1 LPLFFNSNQRTN
13 YVGYSLIC
21 FLIISG
27 WVGTRRSRL
36 ICINTPLSQFS
47 KLVHMT
53 LSPAEYPRA
62 PLQSPAASPKT
73 LNPNQPDRIPHRK
86 VIRSWLEP
94 IVQKNT
100 AYALLLV
107 AVDLSLF
114 AAAISATVLLGNP
127 LLQILASV
135 FTGLIIGRLF
145 ILGHDACH
153 QSLTRHRRLNR
164 WLGRLVFMPSLTPY
178 SLWDVGHNVVH
189 HGYTNLKDF
198 DFVWQPYS
206 RAAYE
211 ALPAWRK
218 GLERVYRSGWAP
230 WLYYGAEIWW
240 KRMFFP
246 SKALMPTARTVFIAD
261 CLLVSGVALV
271 WMASVVAA
279 ALATGQSVL
288 WLLFVAF
295 ALPLLAWKAL
305 IGFVVYVHHTHTRV
319 DWYDNKKAW
328 SAASPFVSTTV
339 HLKFGA
345 GIGALL
351 HHIMEHTAHHVDMSV
366 PLYRLQKA
374 QTLLEEKLPGKIIIQ
389 RFSWAWYFDTARRCK
404 LYDLEHA
411 CWTDFSGQR
420 TS

>member
-1 LPLFFNSNQRTN
+1 
-13 YVGYSLIC
+13 
-21 FLIISG
+21 
-27 WVGTRRSRL
+27 
-36 ICINTPLSQFS
+36 
-47 KLVHMT
+47 MT
-53 LSPAEYPRA
+53 LTPAVYLRVPIDH
-62 PLQSPAASPKT
+62 PATALTAAT
-73 LNPNQPDRIPHRK
+73 LTPAQADAIPHRK

-94 IVQKNT
+94 IVTKNT
-100 AYALLLV
+100 AYAVFLVVTDLL
-107 AVDLSLF
+107 LF

-127 LLQILASV
+127 LLQMLAAV
-135 FTGLIIGRLF
+135 FTGLVIGRLF

-153 QSLTRHRRLNR
+153 QSLTRHRRMNR

-189 HGYTNLKDF
+189 HGYTNLKAF

-206 RAAYE
+206 PAAYE

-218 GLERVYRSGWAP
+218 VLERVYRSGWAP
-230 WLYYGAEIWW
+230 WLYYGVEIWW
-240 KRMFFP
+240 KRMYFP
-246 SKALMPTARTVFIAD
+246 SKALMPTARRVFTAD
-261 CLLVSGVALV
+261 CLLVTGVALM
-271 WMASVVAA
+271 WMASLVAA
-279 ALATGQSVL
+279 AFATDQSVL

-295 ALPLLAWKAL
+295 ALPLFFWKAL

-366 PLYRLQKA
+366 PLYRLKKA
-374 QTLLEEKLPGKIIIQ
+374 QTLLEERLPGKIIIQ
-389 RFSWAWYFDTARRCK
+389 RFSWAWYFQTARRCK
-404 LYDLEHA
+404 LYDFERA
-411 CWTDFSGQR
+411 CWADFSGRR

>member
-1 LPLFFNSNQRTN
+1 
-13 YVGYSLIC
+13 
-21 FLIISG
+21 
-27 WVGTRRSRL
+27 
-36 ICINTPLSQFS
+36 
-47 KLVHMT
+47 MT
-53 LSPAEYPRA
+53 SSPAVPARA
-62 PLQSPAASPKT
+62 FTAPSAVSPFLPAPT
-73 LNPNQPDRIPHRK
+73 PEPTDLIPHRK

-94 IVQKNT
+94 IVKKST
-100 AYALLLV
+100 AYAVFLVVTDLLL
-107 AVDLSLF
+107 F
-114 AAAISATVLLGNP
+114 TAAISATVLMGNP
-127 LLQILASV
+127 LLQMLAAV
-135 FTGLIIGRLF
+135 FSGLVIGRLF

-206 RAAYE
+206 RPAYE
-211 ALPAWRK
+211 ALPAWRQ

-230 WLYYGAEIWW
+230 WLYYGVEIWW

-246 SKALMPTARTVFIAD
+246 SKALMPTARKVFTAD

-271 WMASVVAA
+271 WMASLVAA
-279 ALATGQSVL
+279 ALATGQSVV

-339 HLKFGA
+339 HLKFGS

-404 LYDLEHA
+404 LYDFERA
-411 CWTDFSGQR
+411 CWTDFSGRR